1 MNGRKRKRRVNS
13 YPWPVAISSLYI
25 NWAGST
31 KQGNYLA
38 VTAIL
43 NRDIS
48 VDI

>member
-25 NWAGST
+25 